1 MTIITSIINALQ
13 EHWHY
18 GRWLWALLWK
28 SLAAIATSL
37 LHRVTHTLPAHTHT
51 QAECKAKLCIWSR
64 CYERIQSLHTPAI
77 YLLWLAQVSRNK
89 GVTVA
94 VTHTPRY
101 THPLPCQLSLH
112 PLPLSP
118 SCGYTSSKP
127 QFHTQTHPASPGWL
141 QDLVWPKHSLPPC
154 CVVTAYLPHWMTDW
168 PHCWG
173 AQCFSPSTNGSSAS
187 HHCTHPQQWT
197 HVCHGK
203 HGEAY
208 FWEYFPHEAVFFVA
222 FKVSKMLVIVLS
234 LAC

>member
-1 MTIITSIINALQ
+1 MTIITSIINALR

-127 QFHTQTHPASPGWL
+127 QFHTQTHPETRISWVASGPGLTKTLSSSLLRGHCLSATLNDWL
-141 QDLVWPKHSLPPC
+141 TALLGGTMFFAIHLRLISVTPLHTPTTMNSCVPRKTWWGLFLRIFSTWGSFFC
-154 CVVTAYLPHWMTDW
+154 C
-168 PHCWG
+168 
-173 AQCFSPSTNGSSAS
+173 F
-187 HHCTHPQQWT
+187 
-197 HVCHGK
+197 
-203 HGEAY
+203 
-208 FWEYFPHEAVFFVA
+208 
-222 FKVSKMLVIVLS
+222 
-234 LAC
+234 